1 MQKLLSACIALL
13 AFALAGPTRAA
24 DLLPEYKAAAVPPAL
39 YTWTGLYV
47 GAGVG
52 GGSLSVRNVV
62 EDRIAGLAFALDD
75 NGGRGWLA
83 TLVVGFDKQVDPN
96 FVVGVFA
103 DFDWSGIKV
112 DHFTFGGILL
122 GGGVT
127 GQLPLN
133 WTATAGARI
142 GVLLNA
148 ATLLY
153 LSAGYAQAGFGEVT
167 VTSIAMVPT
176 RISIPQFSGGFA
188 GFGLETQL
196 TRNLSLRAE
205 YRFTEFAEKSIP
217 APGVPGTFFDVKPS
231 LQTVR
236 AVLSY
241 KFGWADPVVGK
252 Y

>member
-1 MQKLLSACIALL
+1 MQKFLSGSIALL
-13 AFALAGPTRAA
+13 ALAVAGPAWAA
-24 DLLPEYKAAAVPPAL
+24 DVLPEYKAATVPPAL
-39 YTWTGLYV
+39 YSWTGLYV

-52 GGSLSVRNVV
+52 GGSLVVRNVV
-62 EDRIAGLAFALDD
+62 EDRIAGLAFPLDD

-122 GGGVT
+122 GGGAS

-133 WTATAGARI
+133 WSAAAGARI
-142 GVLLNA
+142 GILLNP

-153 LSAGYAQAGFGEVT
+153 LSAGYARAAFGEVT
-167 VTSIAMVPT
+167 VTSTGLVPT
-176 RISIPQFSGGFA
+176 RLSIPQFDGGFA

-196 TRNLSLRAE
+196 TRNLTLRAE
-205 YRFTEFAEKSIP
+205 YRFTELAEKSIP

-241 KFGWADPVVGK
+241 KFGWADPVVAR